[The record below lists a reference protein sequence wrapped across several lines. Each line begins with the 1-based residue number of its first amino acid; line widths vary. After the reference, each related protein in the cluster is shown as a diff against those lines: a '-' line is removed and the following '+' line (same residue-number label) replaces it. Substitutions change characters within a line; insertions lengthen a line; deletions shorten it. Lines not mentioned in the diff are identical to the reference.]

1 MEDET
6 CNLYS
11 ELTWAQVKIGDPIT
25 MEGKDIFGDYQ
36 WSLPHSIVSCILW
49 CERFLPGNAK
59 DYL

>member
-25 MEGKDIFGDYQ
+25 MEGKDIECLGTT
-36 WSLPHSIVSCILW
+36 SGLCHT
-49 CERFLPGNAK
+49 A
-59 DYL
+59 